1 MKRMRWLALVAVL
14 ALVAAACG
22 DSEGGDTTTTA
33 GEGATTTAAPEGT
46 TTSVE
51 PGGSFTG
58 LTVDSGGCGR
68 ELGYNDAEGNPVT
81 YDGKIDTIEATSE
94 TEVVFTLCGP
104 DPAFLAK
111 LAFVPFAVQPAEHL
125 EASGGSPLE
134 NPVGTGP
141 FMLPE
146 GGWARGSE
154 IVMDRF
160 ADYWGDA
167 PAFDTLVFRWAAEST
182 ARIIELQSGN
192 ATYITNLAASDYATI
207 EGDANLQLLNDPNPN
222 VFYIGM
228 TNTFPPFDNPQVR
241 QAVAM
246 GIDRQR
252 IVDNFYPEGSEVA
265 DFFTPCNIAN
275 GCEGDPWYEFD
286 PEAARA
292 LLAEAG
298 FPDGFDTTI
307 RYRDVFRVY
316 LPEPGAVATE
326 LATQL
331 QENLGINATVEVVE
345 SGAFIELTSVGGAD
359 GIHLLGWGADYPHVT
374 NFLDTHFTGP
384 QFGDTIPELVDLL
397 AQGAST
403 VDEAEAAP
411 IYAEANNLLRENVP
425 MLPIAHGA
433 AADAAQASLQ
443 NAEVPPFGAPKFSDM
458 VPDGDTLV
466 FYQNAEPISLFCH
479 DETDGESL
487 SACEQVL
494 EGLYEYDNT
503 GQPVPLL
510 AESCEPNE
518 DGTVWTC
525 TLRSGVVFHDGSP
538 LDANDVV
545 RSFGVGIDA
554 ADPLHVGNTG
564 GFEYYAY
571 LWGGLMNAPE
581 PAPEG

>member
-1 MKRMRWLALVAVL
+1 MRRRMRWLALLAIL

-22 DSEGGDTTTTA
+22 GDGTTETTTGDTSAPSTSAAPDTTPPDT
-33 GEGATTTAAPEGT
+33 EPPTTDTTAAPPSGELASVGVESCDVEGYEGT
-46 TTSVE
+46 IQS
-51 PGGSFTG
+51 
-58 LTVDSGGCGR
+58 
-68 ELGYNDAEGNPVT
+68 
-81 YDGKIDTIEATSE
+81 IEATDE
-94 TEVVFTLCGP
+94 LTVVYTLCGP

-111 LAFVPFAVQPAEHL
+111 LAFVPFAVQPAAHL
-125 EASGGSPLE
+125 EATGGAPLD
-134 NPVGTGP
+134 NPIGTGP
-141 FMLPE
+141 FMIEE

-154 IVMDRF
+154 IVMARYE
-160 ADYWGDA
+160 DYWGDA
-167 PAFDTLVFRWAAEST
+167 PAFDNLVFRWAAEST
-182 ARIIELQSGN
+182 SRILELQSGN
-192 ATYITNLAASDYATI
+192 ANYITNLAASDYETI

-222 VFYIGM
+222 VFYVGM
-228 TNTFPPFDNPQVR
+228 ANTFEPFDDPLVR

-265 DFFTPCNIAN
+265 DYFTPCNIAN
-275 GCEGDPWYEFD
+275 GCEGEPWYEFD
-286 PEAARA
+286 PEAAQA

-298 FPDGFDTTI
+298 FPDGFETTI
-307 RYRDVFRVY
+307 SYRDVFRVY

-331 QENLGINATVEVVE
+331 EENLGITATVEEIE
-345 SGAFIELTSVGGAD
+345 SGAFIEATSVGAQD

-403 VDEAEAAP
+403 IDEAEAAP
-411 IYAEANNLLRENVP
+411 IYAQANDLLREHVP
-425 MLPIAHGA
+425 MVPIAHGA
-433 AADAAQASLQ
+433 AADAALATLEG
-443 NAEVPPFGAPKFSDM
+443 AVVPPFGAPKFADM
-458 VPDGDTLV
+458 DPGSDTLV

-494 EGLYEYDNT
+494 EGLYEYDET
-503 GQPVPLL
+503 GTPVPLL

-525 TLRSGVVFHDGSP
+525 TLREGVTFHDGSP
-538 LDANDVV
+538 LTASDVV
-545 RSFGVGIDA
+545 TSFAVGIDA
-554 ADPLHVGNTG
+554 ANPLHVGNTG

-571 LWGGLMNAPE
+571 LWGGLMNAP
-581 PAPEG
+581 PAEG